1 MSSLI
6 YLAGPITLP
15 DPPSNTHFA
24 IQIADALVSAG
35 FTPFVP
41 HLSTLWQTV
50 KPHSHSWWIEYDLRV
65 IDNCAIVVRIPGPSQ
80 GADIEVSYALQHG
93 IPVLHLESQEPEEA
107 VEKLTQLSRVGQV
120 LAGL

>member
-1 MSSLI
+1 VSSLI

-15 DPPSNTHFA
+15 DPCSNTHFA

-50 KPHSHSWWIEYDLRV
+50 LPHSHSWWIEYDLRV

-80 GADIEVSYALQHG
+80 GADIEVAYALQHG
-93 IPVLHLESQEPEEA
+93 IPVLFLESDDPQES
-107 VEKLTQLSRVGQV
+107 VDKLTQLARVGQV